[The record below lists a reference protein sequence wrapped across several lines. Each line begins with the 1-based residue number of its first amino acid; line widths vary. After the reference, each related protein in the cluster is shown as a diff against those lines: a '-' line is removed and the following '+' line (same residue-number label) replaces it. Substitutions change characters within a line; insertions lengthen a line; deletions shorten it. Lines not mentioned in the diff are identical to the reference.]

1 MLGVPA
7 SILLGNAG
15 RRPPAAFPRQ
25 RGDGRVDRD
34 LPGGIFEN
42 FRADDTANG
51 PGQPCSQ
58 PSHFG
63 AGVLPFTG
71 RRGGIVALSAVV
83 CFSRTNRE
91 WRRFSTISITVSIS
105 SVVGRC
111 ARWAE
116 ALPASNAT
124 SRYAVLLLL
133 SNRARISWTFW
144 PEEYMIRSWPT

>member
-83 CFSRTNRE
+83 CSSRTNRE
-91 WRRFSTISITVSIS
+91 WRRFSTISITVSVLETP
-105 SVVGRC
+105 VVSDFPYHSGFD
-111 ARWAE
+111 
-116 ALPASNAT
+116 
-124 SRYAVLLLL
+124 
-133 SNRARISWTFW
+133 NRPSAHHGGA
-144 PEEYMIRSWPT
+144 